1 MTMNA
6 RRRRAHD
13 KLAALP
19 GVRAVRRPVRSGQD
33 GADDEFDLY
42 YVRAGRKSA
51 HPLVVIPG
59 GPGAASVAL
68 YRGFRRR
75 AAAEGLD
82 VIMVEHRGVGLS
94 RHDDRGADLPP
105 EALTIG
111 EVVDD
116 VAAVLDDASVDKA
129 VVYGTSYGTYLAS
142 GFGVRHPQRVHAMVL
157 DSPVLSAQDIDAV
170 REAARSL
177 LWNGEDPETADLAPK
192 VRRLVGDNQLTP
204 AATQLAIAVY
214 GLAGP
219 ALLRRQL
226 DLLLTGRHWLW
237 SSMAHATRLVLERKA
252 PYRNEPDLVN
262 RIAYRELNYGATPDG
277 KPFDPAVAYR
287 EADTGTTEF
296 DAEPFDLVAQM
307 PNFTWPTVVISG
319 GRDLIAPP
327 TVAQRVASLIPNAVL
342 VNLATAGHSIVDL
355 RESAALDIVKEIYDG
370 TFQTLPEHETAL
382 DSKPAGL
389 GVRALIWGIEAAAAL
404 ESAVPAAIPRTV
416 RKATS

>member
-1 MTMNA
+1 MNA

-33 GADDEFDLY
+33 GANDEFDLY

-75 AAAEGLD
+75 AAAAGLD
-82 VIMVEHRGVGLS
+82 IIMVEHRGVGLS

-111 EVVDD
+111 QVVDD
-116 VAAVLDDASVDKA
+116 VAAVLDDAGVDKA
-129 VVYGTSYGTYLAS
+129 VVYGTSYGTYLAA
-142 GFGVRHPQRVHAMVL
+142 GFGARHPQRVHAMVL

-192 VRRLVGDNQLTP
+192 VRRLVGDNQMTP
-204 AATQLAIAVY
+204 AATQLAITVY

-226 DLLLTGRHWLW
+226 DLLLTGKHWLW
-237 SSMAHATRLVLERKA
+237 SGMAHATRLVLERKA

-319 GRDLIAPP
+319 GRDLITPP

-355 RESAALDIVKEIYDG
+355 RESAALDIVNEIYDG
-370 TFQTLPEHETAL
+370 TFQALPEREAAL

-389 GVRALIWGIEAAAAL
+389 GVRALIWSIEAAATL

-416 RKATS
+416 RRATS

>member
-6 RRRRAHD
+6 KRRRAHD

-19 GVRAVRRPVRSGQD
+19 GVRAVRRPVGSGQD
-33 GADDEFDLY
+33 GADEEFDLY
-42 YVRAGRKSA
+42 YVRAGRKTA

-111 EVVDD
+111 QAVDD
-116 VAAVLDDASVDKA
+116 VAAVLDDAGVDKA
-129 VVYGTSYGTYLAS
+129 VVYGTSYGTYLAA

-226 DLLLTGRHWLW
+226 DLLLTGKHWLW
-237 SSMAHATRLVLERKA
+237 SGMAHATRLVLERKA

-319 GRDLIAPP
+319 GRDLITPP

-355 RESAALDIVKEIYDG
+355 RESAALDVVKEIYDG
-370 TFQTLPEHETAL
+370 TFHTLPEREAAL

-389 GVRALIWGIEAAAAL
+389 GVRALVWGIEAAAAL
-404 ESAVPAAIPRTV
+404 ESVVPAAIPRTV
-416 RKATS
+416 RRATS